1 MAKMIQNEAKNKVH
15 KNTMNYSDIEFGR
28 PSFALLDLI
37 NNVMS

>member
-1 MAKMIQNEAKNKVH
+1 
-15 KNTMNYSDIEFGR
+15 MNYSDIEFGR